1 MDLSPSMCL
10 SRLPCSVFGFDG
22 THTTVFKSKRHG
34 FVIFLSKRIVILKL
48 SEIYVFEKV
57 KFRDDETW
65 LAFELVLLETRCS
78 MDFVSKER
86 FIEGSLS

>member
-1 MDLSPSMCL
+1 M
-10 SRLPCSVFGFDG
+10 
-22 THTTVFKSKRHG
+22 
-34 FVIFLSKRIVILKL
+34 VILKL

-78 MDFVSKER
+78 MDFVSKGR
-86 FIEGSLS
+86 LIEGSLS